1 MNERFERLL
10 SPDDPPVFAVTNENG
25 RSPFVI
31 VSDHA
36 GKRMPRRLGQL
47 GLANAECDR
56 HIAWD
61 IGAGAVADLL
71 ASALDA
77 VGIRQNYSRLVI
89 DCNRMPWSESSILDV
104 SEMTLVPGNVDLT
117 EHDKRARIQEVFQP
131 YHDRIARE
139 LDRRKEAGQTTILI
153 SVHSF
158 TPVFK
163 TVARAWH
170 VGVLYNRDARLAD
183 ILLRM
188 LRLENGLSVGDNEPY
203 RVSDAS
209 DYTVPI
215 HGERRGI
222 AHVAL
227 EIRQDLVTGEPGQ
240 RRWADLLARLL
251 AQAREELTDL

>member
-1 MNERFERLL
+1 MDERFARLL
-10 SPDDPPVFAVTNENG
+10 SPGDPPVFTVTNADG
-25 RSPFVI
+25 RSPFIV

-36 GKRMPRRLGQL
+36 GRQMPRRLGQL
-47 GLANAECDR
+47 GLANAECNR

-71 ASALDA
+71 ASALDGVA
-77 VGIRQNYSRLVI
+77 IRQNYSRLVI

-104 SEMTLVPGNVDLT
+104 SEMTPVPGNVDLS
-117 EHDKRARIQEVFQP
+117 EHDKRARIQEVFHP
-131 YHDRIARE
+131 YHDRIAME
-139 LDRRKEAGQTTILI
+139 LYRRKEKAQATILI

-163 TVARAWH
+163 SVAREWH

-222 AHVAL
+222 WHVAL
-227 EIRQDLVTGEPGQ
+227 EIRQDLVSAEPGQ
-240 RRWADLLARLL
+240 RQWADLLARLL